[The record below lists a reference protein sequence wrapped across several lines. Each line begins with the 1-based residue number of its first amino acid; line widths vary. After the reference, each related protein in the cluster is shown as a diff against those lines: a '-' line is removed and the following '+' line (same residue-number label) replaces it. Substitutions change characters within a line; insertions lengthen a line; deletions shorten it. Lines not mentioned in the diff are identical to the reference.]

1 LAQKQQIKNVAAVV
15 VTYNRRELLLQC
27 IEKLL
32 TQQPFACDVLVIDN
46 ASTDD
51 TAEIIQQKSD
61 SRLRYYNTGKNLGG
75 AGGFHFGMRKA
86 VEAGY
91 DYIWIMD
98 DDTMPEPDALAQLLA
113 ADEKLAGSYGF
124 LSSRALWTDG
134 GDCQMNLQRKTPY
147 RDIDGFDRPLISVV
161 MASFVSLFLR
171 ADTIS
176 LFGLPIAEFFIWS
189 DDWEYTRRISRKLP
203 CYVVTASRVVH
214 AMKNQTVASIA
225 TDIPER
231 LPRYRYFYR
240 NDVYLYRREG
250 LKGWLWLIAKDCWH
264 SVQVIVKSRGC
275 KVEKLKIIW
284 SGFARGIHFLK
295 GNDDVLRF

>member
-1 LAQKQQIKNVAAVV
+1 MRQIKKVVVVV

-32 TQQPFACDVLVIDN
+32 TQQKFACDVMVIDN
-46 ASTDD
+46 ASTDG
-51 TAEIIQQKSD
+51 TAEDIQQKSD
-61 SRLRYYNTGKNLGG
+61 PRLLYCNTGKNLGG
-75 AGGFHFGMRKA
+75 AGGFNFGMRRA

-147 RDIDGFDRPLISVV
+147 RDIDGFGRPLIPVV

-171 ADTIS
+171 ADTIFQ
-176 LFGLPIAEFFIWS
+176 FGLPIKEFFIWS

-203 CYVVTASRVVH
+203 CYAVTASRVVH
-214 AMKNQTVASIA
+214 AMKDQTVANIA

-250 LKGWLWLIAKDCWH
+250 LKGWLWLLAKDCWH
-264 SVQVIVKSRGC
+264 SAQVVTKSHGC
-275 KVEKLKIIW
+275 KWKKLRIIW
-284 SGFARGIHFLK
+284 SGFFHGIHFLK